1 MRVNV
6 KSKQNDMI
14 MLTIGMIVKN
24 EEKVLRRCLTSL
36 QPLMNEIRCELIIA
50 DTGSTDST
58 VEIAKEF
65 TSNVFHFEW
74 IDDFAAARNSTL
86 EKAKGKWFMFLD
98 ADEYLDDDISEILHF
113 FKSPELYNGK
123 KLY

>member
-65 TSNVFHFEW
+65 MDLEEGDKLIITGGFPNTDENRTTNLMKIEV
-74 IDDFAAARNSTL
+74 ID
-86 EKAKGKWFMFLD
+86 
-98 ADEYLDDDISEILHF
+98 
-113 FKSPELYNGK
+113 
-123 KLY
+123 